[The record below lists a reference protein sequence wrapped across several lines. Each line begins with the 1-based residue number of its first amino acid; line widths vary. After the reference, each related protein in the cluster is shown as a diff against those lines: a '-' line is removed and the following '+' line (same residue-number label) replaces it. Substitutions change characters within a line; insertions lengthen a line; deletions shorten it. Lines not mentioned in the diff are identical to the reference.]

1 MGIPFYFKKLTSDF
15 EGIVVNKIPFSTCD
29 RLFLDF
35 NCAIHKCVYAL
46 KSDEKYSF
54 ITQEEFDT
62 LLIEKCKNMID
73 DLYQLI
79 LPTQLIYISI
89 DGVAPMAKIA
99 QQRKRRYFSDWKR
112 NELLE
117 KCTKL
122 KKMKECEKLYHEW
135 NSNAVTPGTIFMKKL
150 VHELKLYVDCIK
162 SNYDI
167 DVILN
172 YEYGEGEHNICNYI
186 ENNKHNISDVVDV
199 IYGMDADMIL
209 LGMLSYNCNNTYLLR
224 ESVTDDKQ
232 FVYMILNKTSE
243 QIYDQFCD
251 FVECPRD
258 DMNKAHYIKCYVFLT
273 FILGNDFLP
282 NMTYIS
288 LRNNGLIKLL
298 TAYQQ
303 TFNKVQRHIL
313 DEHNQMSLPFITCMF
328 ENLARNEDN
337 EFMNCENN
345 YYAFTNKKYNDKKQ
359 SCNFVEN
366 ESKILERY
374 PIKNK
379 FPMIV
384 NVGKSGWRRDYY
396 YHLFEKNLDCDII
409 NRTCVSYIQ
418 GLMWVA
424 NYYFD
429 KNANDFWFY
438 PYMYSPTCVDVSN
451 YLNLTNDLN
460 DIKFPEQ
467 YERNITDLDQ
477 LLMVLPPS
485 SSYLIPDDNYR
496 EYYTNIKLG
505 YVHLFP
511 SSFDIVTY
519 MKYQLHECN
528 GFGLNLVRP
537 ILIKSKQ
544 QFVST

>member
-15 EGIVVNKIPFSTCD
+15 EGIVVNKRPFSTCD

-46 KSDEKYSF
+46 KNDETNSF

-79 LPTQLIYISI
+79 LPSMLIYISI

-122 KKMKECEKLYHEW
+122 KKMKECEKLQHEW
-135 NSNAVTPGTIFMKKL
+135 NSNAVTPGTVFMKKL
-150 VHELKLYVDCIK
+150 VHELTLYADRIK
-162 SNYDI
+162 SQYDI

-172 YEYGEGEHNICNYI
+172 HEFGEGEHNICNYI
-186 ENNKHNISDVVDV
+186 ENNKNYISNDVVDV

-209 LGMLSYNCNNTYLLR
+209 LGMLSYNCDNTYLLR

-232 FVYMILNKTSE
+232 FVYMILHKTSK

-258 DMNKAHYIKCYVFLT
+258 DLNKSYYIKCYVFLT

-288 LRNNGLIKLL
+288 LRNDGLIKLL

-303 TFNKVQRHIL
+303 TFNKVQRHIF
-313 DEHNQMSLPFITCMF
+313 DEHNQISLSFLSCLF
-328 ENLARNEDN
+328 ENLSRNEDN

-345 YYAFTNKKYNDKKQ
+345 YYAFTNKKYTDKNK
-359 SCNFVEN
+359 SFNFISN
-366 ESKILERY
+366 ETKNLELY

-379 FPMIV
+379 FPMVV

-396 YHLFEKNLDCDII
+396 YHLFEKNLECDII

-418 GLMWVA
+418 GLIWVA

-451 YLNLTNDLN
+451 FLNLTNDLN
-460 DIKFPEQ
+460 DIKFCKQ
-467 YERNITDLDQ
+467 YERCTTALDQ

-485 SSYLIPDDNYR
+485 SSYLIPDENYR

-528 GFGLNLVRP
+528 GHGLNLVHP

-544 QFVST
+544 